1 MALLHGLLWAVA
13 LLVSG
18 VTAYSMSQLARNY
31 LAACKIGLPIR
42 MIPIS
47 HTNPFWMLVD
57 RRVLSLVKR
66 IPFIGNSSFIRYNY
80 RAWELAD
87 RYYSHAEMGD
97 AFIVVTPG
105 RNWLYVADPE
115 ALIDIFRRRID
126 FPRCLELTEILNVFG
141 PNISTVDGPQWKTQ
155 RKLTASCFNEP
166 NNEIVWSETLLL
178 AKDMLSYWTSKKSID
193 SVAHDTRTL
202 SLHVLSR
209 AGFGKS
215 FKFQGHGE
223 RSESNPSTSYKDS
236 LQLILENC
244 VLIMALGPKFLE
256 RAWWLPRHLRNLSRA
271 CSSFQNYMTNQYEE
285 EKRAFAQGRGLTD
298 RNLMTSLVRAS
309 QDEATTGNTGLTESE
324 IYGNMFVFNFA
335 GHDTTAHTFTFAIFF
350 LAANPQVQD
359 WVHEEVRRV
368 LGDRKSGEWRYNED
382 FPRLKRCLS
391 VMLETVRLY
400 TPVPVAKWTDQGA
413 QQLRVGDKT
422 VVIPPNT
429 MVIPSYASVHSDP
442 KYWGSDSLTWRPS
455 RWISATES
463 TTTEHDSE
471 QLINPQRGTFL
482 GWSEGSRDC
491 PGRKF
496 SQVEFVATIAT
507 LVQDWR
513 FDPTTGPGESID
525 DARRRVL
532 YQIETDSAPVLL
544 LQMLHPERAPL
555 VWSRR

>member
-1 MALLHGLLWAVA
+1 MALLHGLLWAIV

-18 VTAYSMSQLARNY
+18 ATAYSMSQLAQNY
-31 LAACKIGLPIR
+31 LAARKIGLPIR
-42 MIPIS
+42 MIPVS

-57 RRVLSLVKR
+57 RRVLSVIKR
-66 IPFIGNSSFIRYNY
+66 IPLIGNSSFTRYNY

-97 AFIVVTPG
+97 AFIMVTPG
-105 RNWLYVADPE
+105 RNWLYVANPK
-115 ALIDIFRRRID
+115 ALMDIFRRRTD
-126 FPRCLELTEILNVFG
+126 FPRCLELT
-141 PNISTVDGPQWKTQ
+141 
-155 RKLTASCFNEP
+155 
-166 NNEIVWSETLLL
+166 VWSETLLL
-178 AKDMLSYWTSKKSID
+178 AKDKLSYWTSKKSID
-193 SVAHDTRTL
+193 SVAQDTRTL

-215 FKFQGHGE
+215 FKFQGQDE
-223 RSESNPSTSYKDS
+223 MSESSPSISYKNS

-244 VLIMALGPKFLE
+244 ILIMALGPKFLE
-256 RAWWLPRHLRNLSRA
+256 RAWWLPRHLRNLSEA
-271 CSSFQNYMTNQYEE
+271 CSSFQTYMTNQYEE
-285 EKRAFAQGRGLTD
+285 ERRAFSQGRGLAD

-309 QDEATTGNTGLTESE
+309 QDEATAGSSGLTESE

-359 WVHEEVRRV
+359 WVHEEVCQV
-368 LGDRKSGEWRYNED
+368 LGDRESIEWHYNAD

-391 VMLETVRLY
+391 IMLETLRLY
-400 TPVPVAKWTDQGA
+400 TPVPVAKWTDKEA
-413 QQLRVGDKT
+413 RQLNVGDKT
-422 VVIPPNT
+422 IVIPPNT
-429 MVIPSYASVHSDP
+429 MVILSYASVHTDP
-442 KYWGSDSLTWRPS
+442 KYWGSDSLTWCPS
-455 RWISATES
+455 RWINATES
-463 TTTEHDSE
+463 TTMEHGSE
-471 QLINPQRGTFL
+471 HLINPQRGTFL

-507 LVQDWR
+507 LLRDWR
-513 FDPTTGPGESID
+513 FDPATEPGETID

-532 YQIETDSAPVLL
+532 HQIETDSAPVLL

>member
-1 MALLHGLLWAVA
+1 MALLHGLLWAIA

-18 VTAYSMSQLARNY
+18 ATTYSMSRLAQNY
-31 LAACKIGLPIR
+31 FAARRIGLPIR
-42 MIPIS
+42 VIPIS

-57 RRVLSLVKR
+57 RRILSVIKR
-66 IPFIGNSSFIRYNY
+66 IPFIGSSSFTRYNY

-97 AFIVVTPG
+97 AFIIVTPG
-105 RNWLYVADPE
+105 RNWLYVANPE
-115 ALIDIFRRRID
+115 ALMDIFRRRTD

-141 PNISTVDGPQWKTQ
+141 PNISTVDGPQWKMQ
-155 RKLTASCFNEP
+155 RKMTASCFNES

-193 SVAHDTRTL
+193 SVAQDTRTL

-215 FKFQGHGE
+215 FKFRGQDAS
-223 RSESNPSTSYKDS
+223 SEGSPSINYKDS

-244 VLIMALGPKFLE
+244 ILIMALGPKFLE
-256 RAWWLPRHLRNLSRA
+256 RAWWLPRHLRNLSEA
-271 CSSFQNYMTNQYEE
+271 CASFQKYMTTQYEE
-285 EKRAFAQGRGLTD
+285 EKQAFSQGRGLAD

-309 QDEATTGNTGLTESE
+309 KDETLAGGSGLTESE

-359 WVHEEVRRV
+359 WVHEEVRQV
-368 LGDRKSGEWRYNED
+368 LGDREPSQWRYDAD
-382 FPRLKRCLS
+382 FPRLKRYLAI
-391 VMLETVRLY
+391 MLETLRLY
-400 TPVPVAKWTDQGA
+400 TPVPVAKWTGKEA
-413 QQLRVGDKT
+413 QQLSVGGKSI
-422 VVIPPNT
+422 VIPPNT
-429 MVIPSYASVHSDP
+429 MVIPSYASVHTDP

-455 RWISATES
+455 RWINNA
-463 TTTEHDSE
+463 EHGSE
-471 QLINPQRGTFL
+471 QLISPQRGTFL

-507 LVQDWR
+507 LVRDWR
-513 FDPTTGPGESID
+513 FDPATEPGETID
-525 DARRRVL
+525 DARQRVL
-532 YQIETDSAPVLL
+532 HQIETDSAPVLL